1 MPRYFTG
8 RSVSSPRLTLAE
20 ATTFKDLVQHLI
32 DMPVPLSITAA
43 SYHAM
48 TKQEKAKAKLVS
60 YITACTFPD
69 SPWDGGRLLEHAQE
83 CNLLMLDID
92 ELPDGNCPA
101 APFTRQPS
109 LISEK
114 LDGFNFAAYKTISST
129 PEKPRLRIMLDARAI
144 PVEDYPNAVLTIA
157 QHLGLSHLTR
167 ESAVAVQPMFRP
179 TMFADQD
186 PDLDHPLIASSMTG
200 RPFEVKDIAEDL
212 DSLPGMVS
220 GSRPAR
226 VRSSGDSVEDFLTF
240 YQQPIPEITL
250 TVANEALASINPD
263 LSRPEWVE
271 IAAALKHQFGVEHEA
286 EAFSI
291 FDTWSSNGTK
301 YAGEKDTATNWKS
314 LREQP
319 KGRAPIT
326 IRTLLKRALDGGWDG
341 GRIKEEC
348 FQSVAKWLSFECKS
362 ITQLMADGVKRI
374 AATPMISVTE
384 EDALLQMIVAV
395 GKQKFETKMAVG
407 ALRKDLKKQ
416 KDSLHHSKTPDEVEK
431 PAWAKG
437 IAYVAST
444 NEIFRQS
451 NRQVFSIEA
460 WDKTYSRFLLPTEEQ
475 LEKADLP
482 VNQTTLNKPLW
493 LPSDYALNHIKCQ
506 TVDDYDYD
514 PSSPE
519 EIVVKRE
526 GKRYVNTYRK
536 SSYRAADKDHAEHA
550 EEVFFNHLINLIAEP
565 HYRRCLV
572 DWMAH
577 NVQYPGL
584 KIRWAIL
591 LQGAEGCGK
600 TFIAECMRAVLGGEN
615 VKLIN
620 METIK
625 RGWTEWAFGS
635 QIVAIEEIRVAGANR
650 HEVMNRLKEP
660 ISNDVIPIN
669 ERNKNTRSFKNVTN
683 YLMFSNH
690 HDALAINDESRRYF
704 VLKSP
709 LQKKEQVA
717 DLMRDPEY
725 FTRLFEML
733 TLSSSGLRYMLEN
746 WRISDDFKSNGP
758 APVTK
763 YLHEMIADTSNE
775 LNSVLQRILE
785 DGDNPLI
792 QPDVIASTSFMNALE
807 MEDGMRHVTPQY
819 MASVLRD
826 AGFTRLDG
834 RHIIANERQWVW
846 VRQDK
851 IKDNNPL
858 ELLRAR
864 INGALH
870 KQEDDWLT

>member
-48 TKQEKAKAKLVS
+48 SPEEQKAAKLVS
-60 YITACTFPD
+60 YMVPCTFPN
-69 SPWDGGRLLEHAQE
+69 SPHEGRRKEFAE
-83 CNLLMLDID
+83 SCNLIFLDVD
-92 ELPDGNCPA
+92 TAKDGSSPA
-101 APFTRQPS
+101 EPFVKKPS
-109 LISEK
+109 LLAER
-114 LDGFNFAAYKTISST
+114 LPNFNFAAYKTISST
-129 PEKPRLRIMLDARAI
+129 EQKPRLRIMVDARDI
-144 PVEDYPNAVLTIA
+144 PVDRYPDAVLTVA
-157 QHLGLSHLTR
+157 QMLGLAVVTP
-167 ESAVAVQPMFRP
+167 ESKITVQPMFRP

-186 PDLDHPLIASSMTG
+186 PDLDHPLIASKMDR
-200 RPFEVKDIAEDL
+200 RPFTVEDIADDL
-212 DSLPGMVS
+212 GAMPGEV
-220 GSRPAR
+220 SRPPR
-226 VRSSGDSVEDFLTF
+226 PKSNDSVEDFLTF
-240 YQQPIPEITL
+240 YQRPIPEITL
-250 TVANEALASINPD
+250 AVANEALGAITPNV
-263 LSRPEWVE
+263 SRPEWVDL
-271 IAAALKHQFGVEHEA
+271 AAALKHQFGDEHES
-286 EAFSI
+286 EAFQI
-291 FDTWSSNGTK
+291 FDTWSSSGSEYVNTK
-301 YAGEKDTATNWKS
+301 DCAVNWKA
-314 LREQP
+314 LHVQP

-341 GRIKEEC
+341 GKVKEEC

-395 GKQKFETKMAVG
+395 GKQKFETKLAVG

-460 WDKTYSRFLLPTEEQ
+460 WDKTYSRFLLPTEDQ
-475 LEKADLP
+475 LDKADLP

-763 YLHEMIADTSNE
+763 YLHEMISDTSNE
-775 LNSVLQRILE
+775 LNSVLQRIME

-792 QPDVIASTSFMNALE
+792 QPDVIASSSFMHALE

-851 IKDNNPL
+851 IKNNNPL